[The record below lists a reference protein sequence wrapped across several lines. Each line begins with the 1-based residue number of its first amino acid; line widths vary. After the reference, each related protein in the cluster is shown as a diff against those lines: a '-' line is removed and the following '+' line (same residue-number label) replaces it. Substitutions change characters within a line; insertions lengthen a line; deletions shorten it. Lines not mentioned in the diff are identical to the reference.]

1 MVPWRVR
8 LVPASGPIASR
19 VGEVALAAMTPYSC
33 LQCMDERWVCAD
45 HPHIAWGEG
54 KGCCEAEGAPCPNC
68 NPHAEMPPGF
78 VVIAERSE

>member
-1 MVPWRVR
+1 
-8 LVPASGPIASR
+8 
-19 VGEVALAAMTPYSC
+19 MTPYSC

-68 NPHAEMPPGF
+68 NPDAEMPPGF
-78 VVIAERSE
+78 VSYLDSQDKSNDPPASR